1 MLNPT
6 SVAIQAARPT
16 EAQRLTAIAHA
27 AKRHW
32 GYSEE
37 LISLWQADLT
47 ISPQFIADCP
57 VFCAVRVSEIFGF
70 YALSRQGEVFELEHL
85 WVDPQHMG
93 TGVGT
98 LLFEHAARTVRSMGG
113 SILNIAS
120 DPHAEGFY
128 LRMGAIR
135 VGEVPS
141 KPEGRTLPLLTLVI
155 EATDPVAT
163 SSPLC

>member
-1 MLNPT
+1 MRNSAPIDIL
-6 SVAIQAARPT
+6 AARPT
-16 EAQRLTAIAHA
+16 DAQRLTAIAYA

-32 GYSEE
+32 GYPED

-47 ISPQFIADCP
+47 VLPQFIADCP
-57 VFCAVRVSEIFGF
+57 VFCAVRGAEIFGF

-98 LLFEHAARTVRSMGG
+98 LLFEHAVRTVRSMRG
-113 SILNIAS
+113 SVLNIAS